1 MLTVFGFSIIFS
13 RNNNKNVKPTQKKNT
28 KGIEEAQNATTT
40 TTKLQLTVSTYAFF
54 VFLVLISS
62 DFIFSVELKKKRR
75 RINKHVKILSVV

>member
-40 TTKLQLTVSTYAFF
+40 TTKL
-54 VFLVLISS
+54 
-62 DFIFSVELKKKRR
+62 
-75 RINKHVKILSVV
+75 